1 MNTVNDWSGISFNS
15 RDPVYSQVVRL
26 FKEKIVT
33 GVIQSGQT
41 IPSRRELAAMLKINP
56 NTAQRAYKEMEDQRL
71 IITEGNSPSR
81 VTLELDVLRQIRA
94 ELLGTAVEAFVA
106 SIRNIDVPLDELLNV
121 VQQKYTEAQT
131 EISQN
136 PRETPLMMEEEERIL
151 IELMHV
157 SQRYRIREVL
167 KDVTFTAEKGQITC
181 LIGVNGAG
189 KSTVLKTVMGL
200 TPIQG
205 EAFRLMASRLARIL
219 MNRYPISRTIWLFQ
233 LP

>member
-41 IPSRRELAAMLKINP
+41 IPSRRELAALLKINP

-136 PRETPLMMEEEERIL
+136 PPGDSVDDGRGGTNL
-151 IELMHV
+151 
-157 SQRYRIREVL
+157 
-167 KDVTFTAEKGQITC
+167 D
-181 LIGVNGAG
+181 
-189 KSTVLKTVMGL
+189 
-200 TPIQG
+200 
-205 EAFRLMASRLARIL
+205 
-219 MNRYPISRTIWLFQ
+219 
-233 LP
+233 

>member
-205 EAFRLMASRLARIL
+205 KHSD
-219 MNRYPISRTIWLFQ
+219 
-233 LP
+233 

>member
-41 IPSRRELAAMLKINP
+41 IPSRRELAALLKINP

-136 PRETPLMMEEEERIL
+136 PPGDSVDDGR
-151 IELMHV
+151 
-157 SQRYRIREVL
+157 
-167 KDVTFTAEKGQITC
+167 G
-181 LIGVNGAG
+181 G
-189 KSTVLKTVMGL
+189 KNLD
-200 TPIQG
+200 
-205 EAFRLMASRLARIL
+205 
-219 MNRYPISRTIWLFQ
+219 
-233 LP
+233 